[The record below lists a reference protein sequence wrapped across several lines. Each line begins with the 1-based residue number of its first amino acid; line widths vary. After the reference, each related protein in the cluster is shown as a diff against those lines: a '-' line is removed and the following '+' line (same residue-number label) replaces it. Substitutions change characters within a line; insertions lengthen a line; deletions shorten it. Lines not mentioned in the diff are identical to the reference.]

1 MIGKKRYRPDFD
13 LPYTPPKQRASAAM
27 VQRLNQQGLI
37 PYGNNYKKRMA
48 FRKSRGKPQE
58 IKYFDHGVDA
68 TAITNA
74 ATATTPAYYQTNTI
88 VGINRG
94 DAANERVGNK
104 INIKSID
111 IRGLIGLP
119 RQSSTSDT
127 TANWAGGPS
136 QWRIL
141 VYQDM
146 QCNGAVAP
154 INSILDLT
162 LTNANPSNA
171 YNNLQYS
178 GRFKILMDKFMT
190 LEPGAA
196 VFNSATSHYVT
207 TGSAKFFKK
216 HIICDIPITYLGE
229 SNSLTN
235 ITTNNVGILFI
246 CNNNYHELVQ
256 YRTRV
261 RYSD

>member
-1 MIGKKRYRPDFD
+1 
-13 LPYTPPKQRASAAM
+13 
-27 VQRLNQQGLI
+27 
-37 PYGNNYKKRMA
+37 
-48 FRKSRGKPQE
+48 
-58 IKYFDHGVDA
+58 
-68 TAITNA
+68 
-74 ATATTPAYYQTNTI
+74 
-88 VGINRG
+88 
-94 DAANERVGNK
+94 
-104 INIKSID
+104 
-111 IRGLIGLP
+111 
-119 RQSSTSDT
+119 
-127 TANWAGGPS
+127 
-136 QWRIL
+136 
-141 VYQDM
+141 
-146 QCNGAVAP
+146 
-154 INSILDLT
+154 
-162 LTNANPSNA
+162 
-171 YNNLQYS
+171 
-178 GRFKILMDKFMT
+178 MT